1 MLNHQFTEGMEHRDA
16 QILEGKFPLETQ
28 ALESH
33 QPSHIVPPSS
43 LCTPGSA
50 FSNLKLP
57 LQKLT
62 PALT

>member
-33 QPSHIVPPSS
+33 RPSHMC
-43 LCTPGSA
+43 L
-50 FSNLKLP
+50 LP
-57 LQKLT
+57 RCVHQAAPL
-62 PALT
+62 AI